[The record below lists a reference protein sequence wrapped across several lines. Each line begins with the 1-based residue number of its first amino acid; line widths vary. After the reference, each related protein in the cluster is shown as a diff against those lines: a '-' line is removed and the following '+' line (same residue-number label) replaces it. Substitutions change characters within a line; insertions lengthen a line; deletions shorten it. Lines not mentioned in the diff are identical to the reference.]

1 MGYEDTAVFATVLIQ
16 EQAAGRTNQVLM
28 EVFHVH
34 ISRNLQVPP
43 PLPPAQL
50 LGTPAYQPAQVFAA
64 GTKMQMVILP
74 PPGCT
79 WRHWFSAGMEI
90 ELMLMAMLPTV
101 PEFPARMD
109 MSQQ

>member
-1 MGYEDTAVFATVLIQ
+1 MSTSAVTSRCPRRCRQPSSWVPRLI
-16 EQAAGRTNQVLM
+16 NQM
-28 EVFHVH
+28 AMH
-34 ISRNLQVPP
+34 
-43 PLPPAQL
+43 
-50 LGTPAYQPAQVFAA
+50 PAQVFAA

>member
-1 MGYEDTAVFATVLIQ
+1 MLKNSTSLSSV
-16 EQAAGRTNQVLM
+16 AAAHASIHQM
-28 EVFHVH
+28 QMAMH
-34 ISRNLQVPP
+34 
-43 PLPPAQL
+43 
-50 LGTPAYQPAQVFAA
+50 PAQVFAA